1 MALMNRLKP
10 WLGTVE
16 KAMGVLLVLV
26 GVALIT
32 GWMADFSFWLIE
44 AFPALGRIG

>member
-1 MALMNRLKP
+1 MNRLKP

-16 KAMGVLLVLV
+16 KAMGMLLVLV